1 MMKRLL
7 ILNFALLLAL
17 FLAIGCQS
25 TLAKLPGAKSKSGAT
40 AKKSSDVSL
49 YNRVPASMKA
59 DVKEAEFD
67 LKEAKSSVNTA
78 KKKVEIAEMKK
89 ERSALQKRYADFDL
103 QVANATQR
111 GAEVNVELKQW
122 EAIDA
127 AGLGDKESNIK
138 TIANL
143 KSKQLKAEDSKIQSK
158 ASLETT
164 GLKIKKLSKR
174 ISSLESKLK

>member
-7 ILNFALLLAL
+7 YLNLVLLLAL

-25 TLAKLPGAKSKSGAT
+25 TLAKIPGTKASSGAA
-40 AKKSSDVSL
+40 AKQTTDVSL
-49 YNRVPASMKA
+49 YNKVPASMKA

-67 LKEAKSSVNTA
+67 LKQTKANVNRA
-78 KKKVEIAEMKK
+78 KKKVEIADLKR
-89 ERSALQKRYADFDL
+89 ERSVLQKKYADFGL

-143 KSKQLKAEDSKIQSK
+143 KSKQLKAEDSMIQSK

-164 GLKIKKLSKR
+164 GVKIKKISKR
-174 ISSLESKLK
+174 IHSLESKLK

>member
-7 ILNFALLLAL
+7 YLNLALLLAL
-17 FLAIGCQS
+17 FLAVGCQS
-25 TLAKLPGAKSKSGAT
+25 TLAKLPGATSKSGT
-40 AKKSSDVSL
+40 SAKKSSDVSL

-67 LKEAKSSVNTA
+67 FKQSKANVNRS
-78 KKKVEIAEMKK
+78 KKLVEIADLKRERAVLHKK
-89 ERSALQKRYADFDL
+89 YADFGL

-127 AGLGDKESNIK
+127 AGLGDKETNIK

-143 KSKQLKAEDSKIQSK
+143 KSKQLKAEDAKIQST
-158 ASLETT
+158 ASRETT
-164 GLKIKKLSKR
+164 GVRIKKLSKR
-174 ISSLESKLK
+174 INSLESKLK

>member
-1 MMKRLL
+1 MIKRLL
-7 ILNFALLLAL
+7 VLNLALLLAL
-17 FLAIGCQS
+17 LLAIGCQS
-25 TLAKLPGAKSKSGAT
+25 TLAKIPGTKSKSGAPKQT
-40 AKKSSDVSL
+40 SDVSL
-49 YNRVPASMKA
+49 YNKVPASMKA

-67 LKEAKSSVNTA
+67 LKEAKANVNQA
-78 KKKVEIAEMKK
+78 KKKVEIADLKR
-89 ERSALQKRYADFDL
+89 ERAVLQKKYADFGL

-111 GAEVNVELKQW
+111 GAEVAVELKQW
-122 EAIDA
+122 EAIDS

-164 GLKIKKLSKR
+164 AVKIKKLSKK
-174 ISSLESKLK
+174 INSLESKLK

>member
-7 ILNFALLLAL
+7 VLNLVLLLAL

-25 TLAKLPGAKSKSGAT
+25 TLAKISGTKSKSGAS

-49 YNRVPASMKA
+49 YNKVPASMKA

-67 LKEAKSSVNTA
+67 LKQSKANVNRS
-78 KKKVEIAEMKK
+78 KKKVEIADLKK
-89 ERSALQKRYADFDL
+89 ERSGLQKKYADFGL
-103 QVANATQR
+103 QVAGAVQR

-127 AGLGDKESNIK
+127 AGLGDKETNIK

-143 KSKQLKAEDSKIQSK
+143 KSKQLKAEDSKIQST
-158 ASLETT
+158 ASRETT
-164 GLKIKKLSKR
+164 GVRIKKLSKR
-174 ISSLESKLK
+174 INRLESKLK

>member
-1 MMKRLL
+1 MKRLL
-7 ILNFALLLAL
+7 VLNLVLLLAL
-17 FLAIGCQS
+17 FLAIGCT
-25 TLAKLPGAKSKSGAT
+25 TLDKISGTKSKSGT
-40 AKKSSDVSL
+40 AKRSDKSL
-49 YNRVPASMKA
+49 YNKVPASMKA

-67 LKEAKSSVNTA
+67 LKEAKANVNRA
-78 KKKVEIAEMKK
+78 KKKLEIAELKK
-89 ERSALQKRYADFDL
+89 ERSGLQKKYADFEL
-103 QVANATQR
+103 QVTGAAQR

-143 KSKQLKAEDSKIQSK
+143 KSKQLKAEVSKIQSK

-164 GLKIKKLSKR
+164 GLRINKLSKK
-174 ISSLESKLK
+174 INSMQSKLK

>member
-1 MMKRLL
+1 MKRLL
-7 ILNFALLLAL
+7 VLNLVLLLAL
-17 FLAIGCQS
+17 FLAIGCT
-25 TLAKLPGAKSKSGAT
+25 TLDKITGTKSKSGA
-40 AKKSSDVSL
+40 AKKTTDVSL
-49 YNRVPASMKA
+49 YNKVPASMKA

-67 LKEAKSSVNTA
+67 LKETKANVNRA
-78 KKKVEIAEMKK
+78 KKKVEIAELKK
-89 ERSALQKRYADFDL
+89 DRSGLQKKYADFELD
-103 QVANATQR
+103 VAEAAQQ

-143 KSKQLKAEDSKIQSK
+143 KSRQLKAEDSKIQSK

-164 GLKIKKLSKR
+164 GLKIKRLSKK
-174 ISSLESKLK
+174 INNLQSKLK

>member
-7 ILNFALLLAL
+7 VLNLALLLAL
-17 FLAIGCQS
+17 MLVTGCQS
-25 TLAKLPGAKSKSGAT
+25 TLSKLPGVKSSSGTT
-40 AKKSSDVSL
+40 AKKTSDVSL
-49 YNRVPASMKA
+49 YNKVPASMKA

-67 LKEAKSSVNTA
+67 LKQSKADVNTA
-78 KKKVEIAEMKK
+78 KKKVDIADLKR
-89 ERSALQKRYADFDL
+89 ERAVLQKKYADYEL
-103 QVANATQR
+103 EVANATQR

-127 AGLGDKESNIK
+127 AGLGDKETNIR

-143 KSKQLKAEDSKIQSK
+143 KSKQLKTEDSRIQAK

-164 GLKIKKLSKR
+164 GVRIKKLSKK
-174 ISSLESKLK
+174 IHSLESKLK

>member
-1 MMKRLL
+1 MKRLL
-7 ILNFALLLAL
+7 VLNLALLLAL

-25 TLAKLPGAKSKSGAT
+25 TLAKISGTKSKSGAS

-49 YNRVPASMKA
+49 YNKVPASMKA

-67 LKEAKSSVNTA
+67 LKQSKANVNRS
-78 KKKVEIAEMKK
+78 KKKVEIADLKK
-89 ERSALQKRYADFDL
+89 ERSVLQKKYADFAL
-103 QVANATQR
+103 QVAGAVQR

-122 EAIDA
+122 EAIDD
-127 AGLGDKESNIK
+127 AGLGDKETNIK

-143 KSKQLKAEDSKIQSK
+143 KSKQLKAEVSKIQSK

-164 GLKIKKLSKR
+164 GLKIKRMSKK
-174 ISSLESKLK
+174 INNLQSKLK